1 MEIKNYN
8 NDIPDDYYEVMS
20 ILQDR
25 NGTLIT
31 LDGINNEV
39 KIRFGAVDSICDTDE
54 GSRMETY
61 LNGKTKELNEYRAKK
76 FYGNPFFVAT
86 AETVFTLWLKK
97 ESWGFSEGVGH
108 YLIITLNDIVD
119 IASVFPPQEIII
131 NKKKQ

>member
-39 KIRFGAVDSICDTDE
+39 KEFEIWEDD
-54 GSRMETY
+54 
-61 LNGKTKELNEYRAKK
+61 L
-76 FYGNPFFVAT
+76 FFDDYVGIYHSYKPIGVAFVT
-86 AETVFTLWLKK
+86 RDK
-97 ESWGFSEGVGH
+97 
-108 YLIITLNDIVD
+108 
-119 IASVFPPQEIII
+119 
-131 NKKKQ
+131 

>member
-61 LNGKTKELNEYRAKK
+61 LNGKTKELNEYRAKNSMEIH
-76 FYGNPFFVAT
+76 FLSQQLRLILPYG
-86 AETVFTLWLKK
+86 
-97 ESWGFSEGVGH
+97 
-108 YLIITLNDIVD
+108 
-119 IASVFPPQEIII
+119 
-131 NKKKQ
+131 